1 MRNRAKCKL
10 CKSIIESFANTDYI
24 SCGCGEIAISGGTQ
38 KLQCFAN
45 NFENFMRVDDEGNE
59 VMVTVKEKE
68 QIETL
73 PQASKPSRKELL
85 DMLDELR
92 NRIETLPQHAM
103 LSPITHADFTSL
115 LLLLSAIFRSD

>member
-1 MRNRAKCKL
+1 
-10 CKSIIESFANTDYI
+10 
-24 SCGCGEIAISGGTQ
+24 
-38 KLQCFAN
+38 
-45 NFENFMRVDDEGNE
+45 MRVDDEGNE